1 MGLRKRKGSSDAI
14 EVPMSSMIDVVFL
27 LLIYF
32 IVTYKEEIP
41 EAHLAVNLPQ
51 PNPAKPPPDVPP
63 PLLLELEVHPGAYM
77 LRGREMSPTSIE
89 SVLRQMAALDD
100 ELTVIVKVN
109 QRAKTKNLVAVLDIC
124 QSVNLKNINVVT
136 LE

>member
-1 MGLRKRKGSSDAI
+1 MGLIKKRSNDKI

-51 PNPAKPPPDVPP
+51 PNPAPPPPNFIPP
-63 PLLLELEVHPGAYM
+63 PLLEIEIHPGAFL
-77 LRGREMSPTSIE
+77 LRGREMSLERIE
-89 SVLRQMAALDD
+89 SVLRNMAEQGED
-100 ELTVIVKVN
+100 LTVIIKVN
-109 QRAKTKNLVAVLDIC
+109 QRALTKNLVAILDIC
-124 QSVNLKNINVVT
+124 QSANLKSLNVVT
-136 LE
+136 LN